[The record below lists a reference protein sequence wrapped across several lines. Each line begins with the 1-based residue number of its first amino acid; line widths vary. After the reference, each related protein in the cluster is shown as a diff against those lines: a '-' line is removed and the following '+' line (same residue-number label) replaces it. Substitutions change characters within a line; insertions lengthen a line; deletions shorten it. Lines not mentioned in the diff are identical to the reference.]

1 MAQRLAWR
9 CSALADRHLPHR
21 RLRRRDRPVRMGDR
35 FVHRAPRVPQGHPR
49 GAKTYVHELPL
60 YWRVPWAAWTVLIAA
75 PLIAAWAIVQGE
87 WDPLGVI
94 FLALLWLLYF
104 VLLRWHSRAKAH
116 HPDRPPGTRGLE

>member
-1 MAQRLAWR
+1 VRWLIGIYLIVGFVVGIGLYGWAIV
-9 CSALADRHLPHR
+9 SSIGRHGFR
-21 RLRRRDRPVRMGDR
+21 K
-35 FVHRAPRVPQGHPR
+35 AIR
-49 GAKTYVHELPL
+49 GAAKTYVHELPL

-75 PLIAAWAIVQGE
+75 PLIAAWAIVQRE

-116 HPDRPPGTRGLE
+116 HPDRPPGTRKLE